1 MSEDIKE
8 RVIIMLRENLDDVGG
23 LDTIHPDADLSTL
36 GVNSMT
42 FIKLVVAMEME
53 FGVSWDDEDLELS
66 NFLTVNNI
74 IEYIQAS
81 TAEETA

>member
-8 RVIIMLRENLDDVGG
+8 RVITMLRENLDDVGG
-23 LDTIHPDADLSTL
+23 LESIHPDADLSAL

-74 IEYIQAS
+74 IDYIQS
-81 TAEETA
+81 SSAEETA